1 MERFDY
7 YEILEVSKTSDKETI
22 KKAYRKMALKYH
34 PDRNPDDKEAE
45 EMFKKINEAYEV
57 LSDESKRQI
66 YDRYGKEG
74 LEDNGFSG
82 FSGKDFGDIFGDLGS
97 IFESAFGSGFG
108 FGSARKKES
117 KVKFMPDYL
126 YKLDLTF
133 KEAIFGCKKT
143 IKTKYKSFCVDCDG
157 TGAKDGKIEVCPECQ
172 GKGQVFMRQ
181 GFMTFAQT
189 CSRCQ
194 GEGHIAKDKC
204 STCHSE
210 GFVFVE
216 EEFDID
222 VPAGVDDENRIR
234 IIGKGNKQKNGSRG
248 DLYILTYVE
257 ADDYFVRD
265 GIDVYIEIPVFFT
278 SIPLGA
284 SVKIPSLKGELD
296 LHIPANSEDG
306 SRFVFK
312 GEGIKEVNRSNYG
325 NLIAVIKII
334 YPKTI
339 NDEQRELLMELHNSF
354 GYESEPHKGLFE
366 ECFDRIKH
374 WFKPETKTKTKTK
387 KSKS

>member
-1 MERFDY
+1 MESFDY
-7 YEILEVSKTSDKETI
+7 YEILEVSQTSDKETI

-66 YDRYGKEG
+66 YDKYGKKG
-74 LEDNGFSG
+74 LENNGFSG

-108 FGSARKKES
+108 FGSPRKQES

-133 KEAIFGCKKT
+133 REAIFGCKKN
-143 IKTKYKSFCVDCDG
+143 IKTKYKAFCKDCDG
-157 TGAKDGKIEVCPECQ
+157 TGAKDGKLQTCSHCQ
-172 GKGQVFMRQ
+172 GKGQTFMRQ

-189 CSRCQ
+189 CSKCN

-204 STCHSE
+204 TSCHAE

-216 EEFDID
+216 EEFEIN
-222 VPAGVDDENRIR
+222 VPEGVDDENRIR
-234 IIGKGNKQKNGSRG
+234 IIGKGNQQKNGSRG

-257 ADDYFVRD
+257 SDDYFVRD
-265 GIDVYIEIPVFFT
+265 GIDVYIEVPVFFT
-278 SIPLGA
+278 SIPLGT
-284 SVKIPSLKGELD
+284 SVKIPSLKGELE
-296 LHIPANSEDG
+296 LRIPQNSEDG

-312 GEGIKEVNRSNYG
+312 GEGIKEVNKNNYG
-325 NLIAVIKII
+325 NLIAIIKIM
-334 YPKTI
+334 YPKSITE
-339 NDEQRELLMELHNSF
+339 EQRELLLELHNSF
-354 GYESEPHKGLFE
+354 GYESEPHKNLFE
-366 ECFDRIKH
+366 ECFDRIKG
-374 WFKPETKTKTKTK
+374 WLKPETKTKGKARK
-387 KSKS
+387 K